1 MSSRRPR
8 REPVAFPPVIRR
20 LALAVGAAA
29 LLAVPAAAAAAPKQV
44 APSKPEAPN
53 ATVTIEA
60 GGLKGGKAT
69 ILDTVPVIGTVKPY
83 VEGQHVEVT
92 FYLDGHKVVSHQVAV
107 QPGPNQTGTFESSV
121 VIKEAGKYAVSA
133 KHAATAT
140 LGADSTVRKSWTV
153 TFPSLNRG
161 ECSDVV
167 GAFKSHL
174 AKMGYV
180 SGGGRCFTAR
190 LGREVLA
197 YRKVNDLDRNKK
209 AGSGLLKSVFAGKG
223 GYQVKY
229 PDAGEHAEVPL
240 AKQVL
245 VLIKDGKPFAIYPV
259 STGKPS
265 TPTITGHYSFYRQ
278 EPGYN
283 SEGMYYSFY
292 WHNGY
297 AVHGY
302 AEVPNYAASHG
313 CVRTFIADQPR
324 IYEELHYGESIFV
337 F

>member
-1 MSSRRPR
+1 M
-8 REPVAFPPVIRR
+8 IRR

-29 LLAVPAAAAAAPKQV
+29 LLAVPTAAAAAPKEGGQGQNQ
-44 APSKPEAPN
+44 AKPEVPN
-53 ATVTIEA
+53 ATVKIDV
-60 GGLKGGKAT
+60 GHLDGGKAT
-69 ILDTVPVIGTVKPY
+69 ILDTVPVTGTVSPY

-92 FYLDGHKVVSHQVAV
+92 FYLNGKQLLSRQVAI

-121 VIKEAGKYAVSA
+121 VVKESGKYAVSA
-133 KHAATAT
+133 KHVATPN

-153 TFPSLNRG
+153 SFPKLNRG
-161 ECSDVV
+161 ECGDVV
-167 GAFKSHL
+167 AAFKAHL
-174 AKMGYV
+174 AKMGYA

-197 YRKVNDLDRNKK
+197 YRKVNDLDRTKK
-209 AGSGLLKSVFAGKG
+209 AGPGILKSVFADQG
-223 GYQVKY
+223 GYHVKY

-240 AKQVL
+240 NKQVL

-265 TPTITGHYSFYRQ
+265 TPTITGHYEFYRQ

-324 IYEELHYGESIFV
+324 IYEQLHYGESIYV